1 MARANPNVPMTTPSA
16 SGVDDHP
23 TIPTQQPSLTSTHVL
38 ASVLPAG
45 FGLWA
50 FCEVYAVR
58 WGL

>member
-1 MARANPNVPMTTPSA
+1 MTTPSA